1 MTLTFT
7 PIIYDEAGLPDAD
20 TDTAPNLDR
29 NVTSLST
36 ALTNLISANTV
47 SAQYYTGP
55 NSVTQYAE
63 LTNFITD
70 PNAGPTNYVL
80 ASDTSG
86 DGFSTSGAGVATG
99 LYVGANEIFLYG
111 TSDPNVVVGRIG
123 SGATGNSSGN
133 IAMIVA
139 LSETKDGSG
148 HVTATDLG
156 IEMFAPLTTN
166 DGAHVDDA
174 DTASMLNGALFV
186 YETHSTISIVPF
198 NNFNGVPSGQD
209 AYALIGPSDNSSGV
223 DLLTTGFAGT
233 TAGTVNVSTTGLG
246 ANSQAVDNGSSLR
259 IDIVNANATDFANQ
273 MGSPPG
279 AHSDVNL
286 SYQNHVQAIEASF
299 ELTQNNPTGK
309 AASLTVSAYEDSNNL
324 QGHNFTTDALL
335 SEGTLVHI
343 STSNVIIRDN
353 IGNDITSTF
362 KSGGGT
368 ITQSGDGNSVLI
380 TGLTATE
387 HVDFTASSQ
396 FDRFIITNTQTGP
409 NDKVT
414 FDVGD
419 IRVST
424 ITGGSGHDSG
434 DLGPSLTFEDG
445 GPSFGANGSTI
456 PTVQVDETTLGA
468 AGKTT
473 VDFKSLFDPHYGPD
487 GAAASSSLT
496 YALGIGSTTGVDS
509 GLKDTA
515 SGHEI
520 YLFTQNSDVVGRVG
534 SASAA
539 DSSGQIDFR
548 ISVGSDGK
556 VTFEQDYAVTHAGPT
571 VANEAVGM
579 SAATA
584 AATAALVTLTATAT
598 DGDGDQASSQAL
610 GIGGAFSI
618 LDDEPHSLGT
628 GSDVTVGNNLSA
640 NPASPAL
647 PDTNSGSFT
656 TFNAGNDGV
665 GSFTITGSDTSG
677 NYTWAYGS
685 GGTDQSTIIE
695 SYKGGQLFSL
705 HLDST
710 TGGYAMTMLGTLPF
724 SQLNLD
730 TNNIQAGGPT
740 GSIKVGTINDGG
752 DAVLISGL
760 TNTTFNSGLGTLTG
774 TTGAVNASNGNVGVN
789 NGNLDSGE
797 VLEFQLLSPGGTPI
811 GFYGLDMGT
820 KTASSSSYEIY
831 GLFDSDGKVHD
842 LGPSGTL
849 AKGGVIH
856 YAGSE
861 LLDAIYVKETSGN
874 AVKIGLA
881 GVHLLL
887 PPVDAGFHF
896 SAQLA
901 DGDGDTVS
909 SSFNVFI
916 DGNND
921 GVVDTAHV
929 LFPA

>member
-1 MTLTFT
+1 MTLTFK
-7 PIIYDEAGLPDAD
+7 PIIYDESGLPDSD
-20 TDTAPNLDR
+20 SDTAPNLDS
-29 NVTSLST
+29 NVASLST
-36 ALTNLISANTV
+36 ALSTLISANTV
-47 SAQYYTGP
+47 SSQYYTGA
-55 NSVTQYAE
+55 NAVTQYAE

-86 DGFSTSGAGVATG
+86 DAFSTSGAGVATG

-123 SGATGNSSGN
+123 SGTTGSSSGD
-133 IAMIVA
+133 IAMIIA

-156 IEMFAPLTTN
+156 IEMFAPLTN
-166 DGAHVDDA
+166 SDGAHVDDA
-174 DTASMLNGALFV
+174 DTASMLNGALFI
-186 YETHSTISIVPF
+186 YETHSTVSIVPF

-324 QGHNFTTDALL
+324 QGHSFTTDALS

-343 STSNVIIRDN
+343 ATSNVIIRDN
-353 IGNDITSTF
+353 AGNDITSTF
-362 KSGGGT
+362 KTGGGT

-387 HVDFTASSQ
+387 HVDFIADSQ
-396 FDRFIITNTQTGP
+396 FDRFVITNTQTGP

-445 GPSFGANGSTI
+445 GPSV
-456 PTVQVDETTLGA
+456 TVQADANAAITVDESTLGSL
-468 AGKTT
+468 GKGSA
-473 VDFKSLFDPHYGPD
+473 DYSGLFNINYGPD
-487 GAAASSSLT
+487 GQGAT
-496 YALGIGSTTGVDS
+496 PVDYALAVKSSGVDS

-515 SGHEI
+515 TGHEI
-520 YLFTQNSDVVGRVG
+520 FLYADGSSVVGRVG
-534 SASAA
+534 SSTTTP
-539 DSSGQIDFR
+539 DSGGAIDFR
-548 ISVGSDGK
+548 ISVDSSGN
-556 VTFEQDYAVTHAGPT
+556 VTFEQDHSVLHSGTT
-571 VANEAVGM
+571 VSDEPLTM
-579 SAATA
+579 STA
-584 AATAALVTLTATAT
+584 DLVTLTATAH
-598 DGDGDQASSQAL
+598 DGDGDSASSPAAN
-610 GIGGAFSI
+610 IATTFTI

-628 GSDVTVGNNLSA
+628 GSSITVGNNLSS
-640 NPASPAL
+640 SPPSPELA
-647 PDTNSGSFT
+647 DTGSGSFT
-656 TFNAGNDGV
+656 TYNAGNDGV

-677 NYTWAYGS
+677 DYTWVYGS

-695 SYKGGQLFSL
+695 SYKGSQLFSL
-705 HLDST
+705 ALDSS
-710 TGGYAMTMLGTLPF
+710 TGGYTMTMLGTLPY

-730 TNNIQAGGPT
+730 ANNIKAGGPT
-740 GSIKVGTINDGG
+740 GSIDVGTLNDGG
-752 DAVLISGL
+752 DYVQI
-760 TNTTFNSGLGTLTG
+760 TG
-774 TTGAVNASNGNVGVN
+774 TVNNTGGQLNGTAGGVNASNGNVGVV
-789 NGNLDSGE
+789 NGNLDGGE
-797 VLEFQLLSPGGTPI
+797 ALSFSLFTPANVLVPV
-811 GFYGLDMGT
+811 YGLDMGT
-820 KTASSSSYEIY
+820 KTAQGASYHLY
-831 GLFDSDGKVHD
+831 GILDSDHSTVVD
-842 LGPSGTL
+842 LGTQSL
-849 AKGGVIH
+849 AKGGTIH
-856 YAGSE
+856 YAGNV
-861 LLDAIYVKETSGN
+861 LLDSIIVEETAGN

-887 PPVDAGFHF
+887 PPADAGFHF
-896 SAQLA
+896 TAQLA

-909 SSFNVFI
+909 SSFNVYI

-921 GVVDTAHV
+921 GTVDTAHV
-929 LFPA
+929 LFPV